1 MTAPF
6 VYANADRASWRTQQ
20 RRRERDMA
28 FLARLR
34 ELVDALDEPRLGR
47 LAMAM
52 CCGPAWKRV
61 AVRRALAKVLATKIT
76 THSEGPTT

>member
-6 VYANADRASWRTQQ
+6 VFANADRASWRTQQ

-28 FLARLR
+28 FLAKLR

-47 LAMAM
+47 LALAL

-61 AVRRALAKVLATKIT
+61 AVRRCLARVLATKNP
-76 THSEGPTT
+76 THSKG